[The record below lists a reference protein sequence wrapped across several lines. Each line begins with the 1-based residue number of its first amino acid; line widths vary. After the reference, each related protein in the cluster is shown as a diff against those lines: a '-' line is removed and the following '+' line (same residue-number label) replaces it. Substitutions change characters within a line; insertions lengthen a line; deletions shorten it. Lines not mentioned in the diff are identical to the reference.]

1 MLTRIF
7 KRLVNIVA
15 LVALGMATGAGLA
28 RAGELQLP
36 DAAASDP
43 RTLGWM
49 VGSPPPEDRIIRF
62 ADGSFYEFPQLRWTF
77 SNMRQFVPTANVSRG
92 CSDVAPLPRAER
104 DDLDAIEFT
113 TLDGRRMTWKESLPA
128 VYADGIVVLHK
139 GRIVYE
145 RYFGALE
152 PLKPHMAMSVTKSFV
167 GTLAAMLAHQ
177 GVIDPAA
184 PVTKYLPEM
193 QKTAYG
199 DATVRQVMDMTIGV
213 KFSEDYADP
222 NAEVWAYARAGGM
235 KPRPPGY
242 EGPRSFYEFLVT
254 VQKQG
259 EHGEAFGYQTVNTEV
274 LAWIMTRATG
284 KTLAQLTSEM
294 IWSKLGA
301 ESDAFYT
308 VDSIGTAGGGG
319 GLSTTLR
326 DLARFGEMMRL
337 DGFYNGRQI
346 VPKAVVED
354 IRSGASREHFAKA
367 GFDTLPG
374 WSYRDQ
380 WWISHDESG
389 VFAARGIH
397 GQVVWIDPKA
407 EMVIARYASHPVASN
422 PFIDRV
428 SLPAYAA
435 MAKKLSGC

>member
-1 MLTRIF
+1 
-7 KRLVNIVA
+7 
-15 LVALGMATGAGLA
+15 
-28 RAGELQLP
+28 
-36 DAAASDP
+36 
-43 RTLGWM
+43 
-49 VGSPPPEDRIIRF
+49 
-62 ADGSFYEFPQLRWTF
+62 
-77 SNMRQFVPTANVSRG
+77 
-92 CSDVAPLPRAER
+92 
-104 DDLDAIEFT
+104 
-113 TLDGRRMTWKESLPA
+113 
-128 VYADGIVVLHK
+128 
-139 GRIVYE
+139 
-145 RYFGALE
+145 
-152 PLKPHMAMSVTKSFV
+152 
-167 GTLAAMLAHQ
+167 
-177 GVIDPAA
+177 
-184 PVTKYLPEM
+184 
-193 QKTAYG
+193 
-199 DATVRQVMDMTIGV
+199 
-213 KFSEDYADP
+213 
-222 NAEVWAYARAGGM
+222 
-235 KPRPPGY
+235 
-242 EGPRSFYEFLVT
+242 
-254 VQKQG
+254 
-259 EHGEAFGYQTVNTEV
+259 
-274 LAWIMTRATG
+274 
-284 KTLAQLTSEM
+284 M